1 MMKAKSPLPPLEN
14 GLLWTMRAW
23 MIGSV
28 GEVDAASRIRLLF
41 ALLNA
46 PEAAG
51 YLDDFMWV
59 LSHSAKRGLEINCTC
74 NPTVSVDESRLLDV
88 FALQQEGYHDAAL
101 TLLEGMVSAPAAGVG
116 CDIVERLVQALL
128 NAGHRLPRG
137 VDAVWRHCLHRQAAP
152 QWASP
157 RSFLH

>member
-1 MMKAKSPLPPLEN
+1 MIRANNPLPPLEN
-14 GLLWTMRAW
+14 GLLWAMRAW
-23 MIGSV
+23 TIGSE

-41 ALLNA
+41 SLLNA

-59 LSHSAKRGLEINCTC
+59 LSHSVKRGLQINCTC
-74 NPTVSVDESRLLDV
+74 NPSVSTDESRLLDV
-88 FALQQEGYHDAAL
+88 FGLLQEGYPDAAL
-101 TLLEGMVSAPAAGVG
+101 TLLEGMISGPAAGVG
-116 CDIVERLVQALL
+116 CDIVGRLVQALL

-137 VDAVWRHCLHRQAAP
+137 LDAVWRHCFQRQAGP